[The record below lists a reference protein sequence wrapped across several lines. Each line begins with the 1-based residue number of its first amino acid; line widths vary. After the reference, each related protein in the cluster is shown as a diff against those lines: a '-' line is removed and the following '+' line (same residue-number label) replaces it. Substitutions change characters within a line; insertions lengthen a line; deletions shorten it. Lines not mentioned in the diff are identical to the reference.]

1 MADATFPTFDGHK
14 MTYKCLHPG
23 CHYRLIDADASHKH
37 AITFH
42 ASWLQ
47 TLPLHAHYCQEVL
60 GSPATW
66 ESGYVTIG
74 PDGAIGDGSAMR
86 PLDHTQT
93 FHVIVYD
100 EATAPAKAAPPAP
113 AAAEC
118 LDPLEESWRPSGQY
132 AESGT
137 PPRPHALRSGLPSAT
152 QGEPQPWRAAT
163 ARVRDRPSPRLSV
176 GTFVNLRRVE
186 QPRAAAGGLQGQ
198 RPAPGGRNRRCS
210 P

>member
-113 AAAEC
+113 AAPEC

-132 AESGT
+132 AESGA

-152 QGEPQPWRAAT
+152 QGALQPWRAAT
-163 ARVRDRPSPRLSV
+163 ARASATAR
-176 GTFVNLRRVE
+176 
-186 QPRAAAGGLQGQ
+186 
-198 RPAPGGRNRRCS
+198 APGLVCARL
-210 P
+210 

>member
-1 MADATFPTFDGHK
+1 MADTIFPTFDGHK

-23 CHYRLIDADASHKH
+23 CHHRLIDADASHKH

-47 TLPLHAHYCQEVL
+47 TLPLHASYCQEVL

-93 FHVIVYD
+93 FHVIVYG
-100 EATAPAKAAPPAP
+100 EENKPPPAP
-113 AAAEC
+113 AAPEC

-132 AESGT
+132 AESGA
-137 PPRPHALRSGLPSAT
+137 PLPPHALRSGSPSAT
-152 QGEPQPWRAAT
+152 PGRAA
-163 ARVRDRPSPRLSV
+163 ALACSHRPGLCDSPSPRLSL
-176 GTFVNLRRVE
+176 GSFVNLRRVE
-186 QPRAAAGGLQGQ
+186 QPRAAAGGHQGQ
-198 RPAPGGRNRRCS
+198 RSAPDGWNRRC
-210 P
+210 

>member
-86 PLDHTQT
+86 PLDHPQT

-113 AAAEC
+113 AAPEC

-132 AESGT
+132 AERR
-137 PPRPHALRSGLPSAT
+137 RPPSAA
-152 QGEPQPWRAAT
+152 RA
-163 ARVRDRPSPRLSV
+163 PL
-176 GTFVNLRRVE
+176 
-186 QPRAAAGGLQGQ
+186 
-198 RPAPGGRNRRCS
+198 
-210 P
+210 